1 MCPLQTMMK
10 LLLEAYPTGCQHL
23 DNQAARKERRRE
35 ELLCALLSV
44 KQLQITVA
52 IHLSLKSKM
61 PVA

>member
-1 MCPLQTMMK
+1 MK

-23 DNQAARKERRRE
+23 DNQTARKERRG

-61 PVA
+61 HVA